1 MTFFIKHTDT
11 TSAVNITD
19 GSLDNSTSLTLVG
32 KNYPTYGEIFN
43 QNFVSLLENFAYVN
57 PPANPMQGQI
67 WYDTSSLVLNVYRQT
82 VNSSYWQPLSHLLQG
97 DTAPVNANNGD
108 LWWDTANK
116 QLKIKYNTTW
126 VTIGP
131 QTTNDGFIRV
141 TGRNSLTFSI
151 GTNDVWT
158 IDKNGYMLVP
168 YTPTVQGW
176 YRYNSV
182 PNQEY
187 YDGEGLDTF
196 AGYVPVNVSVQVGVV
211 GDNTSVF
218 DPATGIFTV
227 PVAGIYQVSGWMN
240 TGGGVSAGNDQHI
253 IRFAHNQNESGITA
267 SNIHT
272 NDFTQNLTCT
282 GYIQCNIND
291 TLQFEYSASAGAVI
305 NDQYSGFSI
314 RLVG

>member
-67 WYDTSSLVLNVYRQT
+67 WYDTSSLSLNVYRQT
-82 VNSSYWQPLSHLLQG
+82 VNTSYWQPLSHLLQS
-97 DTAPVNANNGD
+97 DMAPVNANNGD
-108 LWWDTANK
+108 MWWDTANK
-116 QLKIKYNTTW
+116 QLKIRYNTTW

-158 IDKNGYMLVP
+158 IDKHGYMLVP

-176 YRYNSV
+176 YRYNSI
-182 PNQEY
+182 PSQEY

-196 AGYVPVNVSVQVGVV
+196 AGYVPVNVSVNVGTV
-211 GDNTSVF
+211 GENTNVF

-227 PVAGIYQVSGWMN
+227 PVAGIYHVTGWMN
-240 TGGGVSAGNDQHI
+240 TGGGASAGNDQHI

-272 NDFTQNLTCT
+272 NDLNQNLSCT
-282 GYIQCNIND
+282 GYIQCAVND
-291 TLQFEYSASAGAVI
+291 TLQFEYSASAGATI
-305 NDQYSGFSI
+305 NDKYSGFSI